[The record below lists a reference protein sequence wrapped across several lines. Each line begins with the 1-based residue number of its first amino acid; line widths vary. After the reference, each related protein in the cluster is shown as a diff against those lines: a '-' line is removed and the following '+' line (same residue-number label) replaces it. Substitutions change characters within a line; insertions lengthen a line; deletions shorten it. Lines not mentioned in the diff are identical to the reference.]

1 MRWLVRLYPAGWRER
16 YGEEFEALLADLPA
30 TPALVYDVLR
40 GAVDAWSGGSMERRT
55 GVLGD
60 RTTAVVSAGALAAPV
75 VFVIAVWLKY
85 GLGNGALYDPLEPF
99 FTSRFGE
106 VVVVFGPAIALLASA
121 AAVLG
126 LRIDRTDAGREGGA
140 PGGGGGAV
148 AVVSI
153 RLSTL
158 HLALMLT
165 SVALGTLFVLYF
177 VAENL

>member
-60 RTTAVVSAGALAAPV
+60 RTTAAVSAGALAAPV

-85 GLGNGALYDPLEPF
+85 GLGNGALYDPLEAF

-121 AAVLG
+121 AAVLSMRFEKPDG
-126 LRIDRTDAGREGGA
+126 GREQG
-140 PGGGGGAV
+140 PSTGGAV

-153 RLSTL
+153 RLSAV

-165 SVALGTLFVLYF
+165 SVALGTLFVLYY